1 MEPPSSAAGILDISL
16 RISPDMAIWPGD
28 PRPALEPVATLG
40 CDGVQVSRLILGT
53 HTATHLD
60 APRHFIAAGRTVD
73 QLDLTPLLGLC
84 HVLEVTQPDSH
95 LSREDLQGF
104 ALQPNARVLL
114 KTRNSRR
121 PPSPTFTTDF
131 TALAPSAAD
140 YLCERGVR
148 LVGIDGPSVD
158 AWTQTDFPCHK
169 RLLAADILILEHLV
183 LRDVKPGIY
192 GLIAVPLKLAGADG
206 CPVRALLTLPRF
218 FPGER
223 T

>member
-1 MEPPSSAAGILDISL
+1 MEPPYSAAHILDISL
-16 RISPDMAIWPGD
+16 RITPDMAVWPGD
-28 PRPALEPVATLG
+28 PRPTLEPVATLER
-40 CDGVQVSRLILGT
+40 DGVQVGRLTLST
-53 HTATHLD
+53 HTGTHLD

-73 QLDLTPLLGLC
+73 QLDLTPLLGAC
-84 HVLEVTQPDSH
+84 HILDVTRQDNH
-95 LSREDLQGF
+95 ISRADLQGF
-104 ALQPNARVLL
+104 DLQPHARVLL

-121 PPSPTFTTDF
+121 PPSPTFTTEF

-158 AWTQTDFPCHK
+158 AWTATDFPCHK

-183 LRDVKPGIY
+183 LWHVEPGIY
-192 GLIAVPLKLAGADG
+192 GLLAVPLKLAGADG
-206 CPVRALLTLPRF
+206 CPVRALLTRPTCL
-218 FPGER
+218 PGEP